1 MFRVNPDGSISVGM
15 LPEEKP
21 VEVAPAPVEEV
32 KEPAPAPEKPKTTRR
47 KKKTE

>member
-1 MFRVNPDGSISVGM
+1 MFRKNPDGSISVGM

-21 VEVAPAPVEEV
+21 VVAPVAP
-32 KEPAPAPEKPKTTRR
+32 KKAEPEPAPEKPKTTRK